1 MAYTITNSDGTV
13 TATIPDTTVDTTYA
27 LTLIGRNVSGYG
39 QYFVQ
44 NTIRH
49 LENFASTVQPSGTKL
64 IGQLWYDKSD
74 STFKVW
80 DGSQWKFATNI
91 VVSSTVPSNPTPGA
105 AHFNT
110 NNDKLSIYDGTAFK
124 LSSYS
129 GEVSNAY
136 SRIPSAGNPS
146 NYGTKL
152 RNIFLT
158 DANNIVKPVLALVY
172 VSDGSLN
179 QGDTSTSAGK
189 ETIMSIMSDHPS
201 FVVKDIT
208 SSSEGENINYY
219 LELSASGGIGT
230 TINPGQNLRSE
241 YAATSVPLAERAYR
255 ADAAYTLN
263 TGSVGSDSANISAS
277 SVVHTGSGYIPV
289 SGNTYTL
296 GSSVSGFAAVYSG
309 AFFAGSSDVP
319 ISNDLGNATTRFAN
333 IYGTNLDISGN
344 VTFGTGTQNFGTL
357 AEPVENLFAG
367 AATIK
372 TGPFKL
378 GSGSGYTL
386 PVTDGVADNA
396 LVTDGA
402 GSVSFTAIP
411 TTSTTITAG
420 DGLTGGGTLAA
431 DRVLNVGEGAYMTVT
446 ADAVAV
452 DATHENT
459 SGKVVARDGSGNFS
473 AGVITGTSITDGT
486 ATLTGGALS
495 LGGGITGATGITS
508 SGTIQFENLSDGSI
522 TATAFET
529 SNVTGTQNIIP
540 DSQAVKAYADSIG
553 VNATTVTNTANTN
566 MQAYVDNQVS
576 GLNNATIVR
585 TSGTQS
591 ISGAKTF
598 NDIATFSSNIVVNA
612 NLIVNGTTTEINTE
626 TLTVDDNIIVL
637 NNNEAG
643 TPSQNAGIEVER
655 GTHNNVLFRWN
666 EGSTRWE
673 YTEDGSTYTGL
684 GSAANFTG
692 NTDGVAEGSTN
703 LYFTDARARASANT
717 AIGLNSTTNLSE
729 GTNLYYTNSRA
740 DARIASASLSDLNNV
755 SSAAPSSNQVLQWSG
770 TAWAPATTAAGVT
783 DLGDLGD
790 VNTTSTNGQVL
801 TSDGSGN
808 FTFQTIPGSSNYYL
822 DGITKSGNTLTF
834 SVNGTTNR
842 SYTFGS
848 NAFNSDTIP
857 TNNNQLTNGAGY
869 TTNVGDITGVTAG
882 TGLSGGG
889 TSGTVSL
896 AFDGNELSTST
907 TNGDGDYFVVVDA
920 SGNSRKLSKGSIA
933 ISEFDNNAGYIT
945 SYVNDNHY
953 LNGITKVGNRLDFS
967 VLGQTTV
974 SHTFG
979 SNAFNSTTIPTNTSQ
994 LTNNSGFLTSI
1005 SSSQVTS
1012 ALGFT
1017 PYNNTN
1023 PNGYTSNAGTITA
1036 VTVSNGISGGGTS
1049 GSVGV
1054 SMSGTYTGDF
1064 RVTGEI
1070 SATADVVAYYSS
1082 DERLKDNVKVIEN
1095 ASDKVAQ
1102 LRGVEFDWN
1111 DKQSTYEGH
1120 DVGVIA
1126 QDVEKVLPELVQTRD
1141 DGYKAV
1147 KYEKIVGLLIEA
1159 IKDLQDEVKALKGE

>member
-64 IGQLWYDKSD
+64 IGQLWYDKGD

-91 VVSSTVPSNPTPGA
+91 VVSSTTPSNPTSGA

-110 NNDKLSIYDGTAFK
+110 NNDKLSVYDGTAWK

-136 SRIPSAGNPS
+136 SSISSAGNPS

-158 DANNIVKPVLALVY
+158 DSNDIVKPVLALVY

-189 ETIMSIMSDHPS
+189 ETIMEIMSDHAS
-201 FVVKDIT
+201 FVVKDIA

-219 LELSASGGIGT
+219 NELSASGGIGT

-277 SVVHTGSGYIPV
+277 AVVHTGSGYVPV
-289 SGNTYTL
+289 SDNSFSL
-296 GSSVSGFAAVYSG
+296 GSSDFGFATAYASAV
-309 AFFAGSSDVP
+309 FVGSSGVA
-319 ISNDLGNATTRFAN
+319 IGNDLGNATTRFTN
-333 IYGTNLDISGN
+333 IYGTNLDISGD
-344 VTFGTGTQNFGTL
+344 VTFGAGTQNLG
-357 AEPVENLFAG
+357 ASNAPVENSFA
-367 AATIK
+367 ANATI
-372 TGPFKL
+372 TTSLTL

-386 PVTDGVADNA
+386 PVSDGNANEGLITDGS
-396 LVTDGA
+396 
-402 GSVSFTAIP
+402 GSVSFGAIP
-411 TTSTTITAG
+411 LTSTTFTAG
-420 DGLTGGGTLAA
+420 DGLIGGGTLAA
-431 DRVLNVGEGAYMTVT
+431 DRVFSVGEGAYMTVT

-452 DATHENT
+452 DATSTNS
-459 SGKVVARDGSGNFS
+459 SGKVVVRDGSGNFAAS
-473 AGVITGTSITDGT
+473 IITGTSLTDGT
-486 ATLTGGALS
+486 ATLTNGGLTLGGA
-495 LGGGITGATGITS
+495 ITGATGITS
-508 SGTIQFENLSDGSI
+508 SGTVQFGSLSDGVI
-522 TATAFET
+522 TATAFVDEDNMA
-529 SNVTGTQNIIP
+529 SNSATLIPTQQ
-540 DSQAVKAYADSIG
+540 SVKAYADLKET
-553 VNATTVTNTANTN
+553 NAGTVTATANTN
-566 MQAYVDNQVS
+566 MKAYVDNQIT
-576 GLNNATIVR
+576 GLSSSTIVR
-585 TSGTQS
+585 TSGNQS
-591 ISGAKTF
+591 IAGQKTF
-598 NDIATFSSNIVVNA
+598 SDLTTFSDNIVVTG
-612 NLIVNGTTTEINTE
+612 NLTVNGTQTQINTE

-655 GTHNNVLFRWN
+655 GTHTNVLFRWN

-673 YTEDGSTYTGL
+673 YTEDGSSYIGL
-684 GSAANFTG
+684 GSAATFSG
-692 NTDGVAEGSTN
+692 NTDGVAEGVTN
-703 LYFTDARARASANT
+703 QYFTNARADARIAAANT
-717 AIGLNSTTNLSE
+717 DDLSE
-729 GTNLYYTNSRA
+729 GSTNLYYTNARA
-740 DARIASASLSDLNNV
+740 DARADVRIGLANLSDLTNV
-755 SSAAPSSNQVLQWSG
+755 STNAPSANQVLQWNGS
-770 TAWAPATTAAGVT
+770 AWAPATTAAGVT

-790 VNTTSTNGQVL
+790 VNSTSSNGQVL
-801 TSDGSGN
+801 TSNGSGS
-808 FTFQTIPGSSNYYL
+808 FTFQSVPGSANYYLDGITKSGNELIFSVNGATNQSYTFGSNAYNSTTIPSNNNQLTNGAGYVTSSGLTSITAGDLIDVTGSGSTQTVNVDLSELSASTTNGDGDYFVVVDTSNNQKKLTKGSINISGFNNDSGFITGFTNDNHYL

-834 SVNGTTNR
+834 SVLGQTNQQ
-842 SYTFGS
+842 YTFGS
-848 NAFNSDTIP
+848 NAFNSTAIP
-857 TNNNQLTNGAGY
+857 ADYGNHASAGY
-869 TTNVGDITGVTAG
+869 
-882 TGLSGGG
+882 
-889 TSGTVSL
+889 
-896 AFDGNELSTST
+896 
-907 TNGDGDYFVVVDA
+907 
-920 SGNSRKLSKGSIA
+920 
-933 ISEFDNNAGYIT
+933 
-945 SYVNDNHY
+945 
-953 LNGITKVGNRLDFS
+953 
-967 VLGQTTV
+967 
-974 SHTFG
+974 
-979 SNAFNSTTIPTNTSQ
+979 
-994 LTNNSGFLTSI
+994 LTSI
-1005 SSSQVTS
+1005 DSTAVTN

-1017 PYNNTN
+1017 PYNSTN
-1023 PNGYTSNAGTITA
+1023 PSGYVTSSGVTSVSGT
-1036 VTVSNGISGGGTS
+1036 NGISKS
-1049 GSVGV
+1049 GSSSVSL

-1111 DKQSTYEGH
+1111 DKQTTYEGH